1 MNGKKLLL
9 VVILVCALSAAA
21 LAQGLVGAP
30 VDPRY
35 GPNDP
40 PPPPPPT
47 SSSAKTSSG
56 QPQSTAAKVADAVV
70 ALLMASR
77 I

>member
-9 VVILVCALSAAA
+9 VATLVCALSAAA
-21 LAQGLVGAP
+21 PAQGLVGAP

-40 PPPPPPT
+40 PPPPPP
-47 SSSAKTSSG
+47 SSNTKTSSG
-56 QPQSTAAKVADAVV
+56 QPQSAAGKIADAVV
-70 ALLMASR
+70 ALLIAGR